1 MSKPKYFFDTF
12 SDLKP
17 FDILSNQEVVD
28 RYTNVENLF
37 LELNSNKKFDNTDIH
52 ISKNKGKTGPV
63 YSDRFNSKQEYHDS
77 IHKPITF
84 MIKPSEVTSEIEVQA
99 VKSDITTM
107 DLYNIGK
114 EWDHWVYLTIPKE
127 FIVDKQKCTHSNHSP
142 RLISIFKEYIK
153 EIVDNNLTDKEA
165 YKLQLEYDKKYPEL
179 YHLPTK
185 RLLRP
190 GWRHDNKVSQ
200 VLSVRKSGIFFPI
213 AYPNHLHGGILKR
226 GTHRALVFAALG
238 YDVPIII
245 QHPELGGNPEAV
257 FELTTANDGKIPYF
271 SDIEYKFRVDLK
283 NKKLSYE

>member
-17 FDILSNQEVVD
+17 FDILSNQEVVNKYNTAEQSLLSFSKSND
-28 RYTNVENLF
+28 KAYRNITLSDNDGSTGQA
-37 LELNSNKKFDNTDIH
+37 NSYNKSHK
-52 ISKNKGKTGPV
+52 
-63 YSDRFNSKQEYHDS
+63 EYRKS
-77 IHKPITF
+77 IHRPYRFI
-84 MIKPSEVTSEIEVQA
+84 IRPESVNEGIEKQSC
-99 VKSDITTM
+99 KSDLNTM
-107 DLYNIGK
+107 DLYKIGIK
-114 EWDHWVYLTIPKE
+114 WDHWVYLTIPKE
-127 FIVDKQKCTHSNHSP
+127 FIVEKQKCTHSNHSP

-153 EIVDNNLTDKEA
+153 EIVDNNLTDMEA
-165 YKLQLEYDKKYPEL
+165 YELQLEYDKKYPEL

-213 AYPNHLHGGILKR
+213 AYPNHRHGDIFKR

-238 YDVPIII
+238 YDVPIIV

-257 FELTTANDGKIPYF
+257 FELTTANDEKEPYF
-271 SDIEYKFRVDLK
+271 SDIEYKFTVDLK
-283 NKKLSYE
+283 NKKLTYE